1 MPSDPNDNPGV
12 IAPPPVIFIAALV
25 LGFGLDFL
33 WPLPL
38 VPTDVRIYVGGFLI
52 LISFVPAIWM
62 MRLFIK
68 ARTNLDV
75 RKPTHKIV
83 TSGPFRWTRNPAYL
97 SLSLLIFGIAIAA
110 DSIWVVLWL
119 VVAMIVTHYK
129 IILREEA
136 YLEQKFGAEYLDYK
150 ATVRRWI

>member
-1 MPSDPNDNPGV
+1 M
-12 IAPPPVIFIAALV
+12 IAPPPLIFIAGLIV
-25 LGFGLDFL
+25 GFALDFF
-33 WPLPL
+33 WPVSL
-38 VPTDVRIYVGGFLI
+38 VPVEILIYAGGFII

-97 SLSLLIFGIAIAA
+97 SLSLLVLGIAIVA
-110 DSIWVVLWL
+110 DSIWVLLLL
-119 VVAMIVTHYK
+119 VVVMIVTHYK
-129 IILREEA
+129 VILREEA
-136 YLEQKFGAEYLDYK
+136 YLEQKFGVEYLEYK
-150 ATVRRWI
+150 ASVRRWV

>member
-1 MPSDPNDNPGV
+1 M
-12 IAPPPVIFIAALV
+12 IAPPPLIFIAGLIV
-25 LGFGLDFL
+25 GFALDFF
-33 WPLPL
+33 WPVPL
-38 VPTDVRIYVGGFLI
+38 VPMEIRIYAGGFII

-97 SLSLLIFGIAIAA
+97 SLSLLVLGIAIVA
-110 DSIWVVLWL
+110 DSIWVLLLL

-129 IILREEA
+129 VILREEA
-136 YLEQKFGAEYLDYK
+136 YLEQKFGVEYLEYK
-150 ATVRRWI
+150 ASVRRWI

>member
-1 MPSDPNDNPGV
+1 M
-12 IAPPPVIFIAALV
+12 IAPPPLIFFAGLIV
-25 LGFGLDFL
+25 GFALDFF
-33 WPLPL
+33 WPVPL
-38 VPTDVRIYVGGFLI
+38 EPMEIRIYAGGFII

-97 SLSLLIFGIAIAA
+97 SLSLLVLGIAIVA
-110 DSIWVVLWL
+110 DSIWVLLLL

-129 IILREEA
+129 VILREEA
-136 YLEQKFGAEYLDYK
+136 YLEQKFGVEYLEYK
-150 ATVRRWI
+150 ASVRRWI

>member
-1 MPSDPNDNPGV
+1 M
-12 IAPPPVIFIAALV
+12 IAPPPLIFIAGLIV
-25 LGFGLDFL
+25 GFALDFF
-33 WPLPL
+33 WPVPL
-38 VPTDVRIYVGGFLI
+38 VPMEIRIYAGGFII
-52 LISFVPAIWM
+52 LISFVPAILM

-97 SLSLLIFGIAIAA
+97 SLSLLVLGIAIVA
-110 DSIWVVLWL
+110 DSIWVLLLL

-129 IILREEA
+129 VILREEA
-136 YLEQKFGAEYLDYK
+136 YLEQKFGVEYLEYK
-150 ATVRRWI
+150 ASVRRWI

>member
-1 MPSDPNDNPGV
+1 M
-12 IAPPPVIFIAALV
+12 IAPPPLIFFAGLIVGFALN
-25 LGFGLDFL
+25 FF
-33 WPLPL
+33 WPVPL
-38 VPTDVRIYVGGFLI
+38 VPVEIRIYVGGFII

-97 SLSLLIFGIAIAA
+97 SLSLLVLGIAIVA
-110 DSIWVVLWL
+110 DSIWVLLLL
-119 VVAMIVTHYK
+119 VVVMIVTHYK
-129 IILREEA
+129 VILREEA
-136 YLEQKFGAEYLDYK
+136 YLEQKFGVEYLEYK
-150 ATVRRWI
+150 ASVRRWV

>member
-1 MPSDPNDNPGV
+1 M
-12 IAPPPVIFIAALV
+12 IAPPPLIFIAGLIV
-25 LGFGLDFL
+25 GFALDFF
-33 WPLPL
+33 WPVPL
-38 VPTDVRIYVGGFLI
+38 VPMEIRIYAGGFII

-75 RKPTHKIV
+75 RKPTHKII

-97 SLSLLIFGIAIAA
+97 SLSLLVLGIAIVA
-110 DSIWVVLWL
+110 DSIWVLLLL

-129 IILREEA
+129 VILREEA
-136 YLEQKFGAEYLDYK
+136 YLEQKFGVEYLEYK
-150 ATVRRWI
+150 ASVRRWV

>member
-1 MPSDPNDNPGV
+1 M
-12 IAPPPVIFIAALV
+12 IAPPPLIFIAGLIV
-25 LGFGLDFL
+25 GFALDFF
-33 WPLPL
+33 WPVPL
-38 VPTDVRIYVGGFLI
+38 VPMEIRIYAGGFII

-97 SLSLLIFGIAIAA
+97 SLSLLVLGIAIVA
-110 DSIWVVLWL
+110 DSIWVLLLL
-119 VVAMIVTHYK
+119 VVVMIVTHYK
-129 IILREEA
+129 VILREEA
-136 YLEQKFGAEYLDYK
+136 YLEQKFGVEYLEYK
-150 ATVRRWI
+150 ASVRRWV

>member
-1 MPSDPNDNPGV
+1 M
-12 IAPPPVIFIAALV
+12 IAPPPLIFIAGLIV
-25 LGFGLDFL
+25 GFALDFF
-33 WPLPL
+33 WPVPL
-38 VPTDVRIYVGGFLI
+38 VPMEIRIYAGGFII

-97 SLSLLIFGIAIAA
+97 SLSLLVLGIAIVA
-110 DSIWVVLWL
+110 DSIWVLLLL

-129 IILREEA
+129 VILREES
-136 YLEQKFGAEYLDYK
+136 YLEQKFGVEYLEYK
-150 ATVRRWI
+150 ASVRRWI

>member
-1 MPSDPNDNPGV
+1 V
-12 IAPPPVIFIAALV
+12 IAPPPLIFIAGLIV
-25 LGFGLDFL
+25 GFALDFF
-33 WPLPL
+33 WPVPL
-38 VPTDVRIYVGGFLI
+38 VPMEIRIYAGGFII

-97 SLSLLIFGIAIAA
+97 SLSLLVLGIAIVA
-110 DSIWVVLWL
+110 DSIWVLLLL

-129 IILREEA
+129 VILREEA
-136 YLEQKFGAEYLDYK
+136 YLEQKFGVEYLEYK
-150 ATVRRWI
+150 ASVRRWI

>member
-1 MPSDPNDNPGV
+1 V
-12 IAPPPVIFIAALV
+12 IAPPPLIFIAGLIV
-25 LGFGLDFL
+25 GFALDFF
-33 WPLPL
+33 WPVPL
-38 VPTDVRIYVGGFLI
+38 VPMEIRIYAGGFII

-97 SLSLLIFGIAIAA
+97 SLSLLVLGIAIVA
-110 DSIWVVLWL
+110 DSIWVLLLL
-119 VVAMIVTHYK
+119 VVVMIVTHYK
-129 IILREEA
+129 VILREEA
-136 YLEQKFGAEYLDYK
+136 YLEQKFGVEYLEYK
-150 ATVRRWI
+150 ASVRRWI

>member
-1 MPSDPNDNPGV
+1 MT
-12 IAPPPVIFIAALV
+12 APPSLIFIAGLIV
-25 LGFGLDFL
+25 GFALDFF
-33 WPLPL
+33 WPVPL
-38 VPTDVRIYVGGFLI
+38 VPMEIRIYVGGFII

-97 SLSLLIFGIAIAA
+97 SLSLLVLGIAIVA
-110 DSIWVVLWL
+110 DSIWVLLLL
-119 VVAMIVTHYK
+119 VVVMIVTHYK
-129 IILREEA
+129 VILREEA
-136 YLEQKFGAEYLDYK
+136 YLEQKFGVEYLEYK
-150 ATVRRWI
+150 ASVRRWV

>member
-1 MPSDPNDNPGV
+1 NDNPGV
-12 IAPPPVIFIAALV
+12 TAPPSLIFIAGLIV
-25 LGFGLDFL
+25 GFALDFF
-33 WPLPL
+33 WPVPL
-38 VPTDVRIYVGGFLI
+38 VPMEIRIYAGGFII

-97 SLSLLIFGIAIAA
+97 SLSLLVLGIAIVA
-110 DSIWVVLWL
+110 DSIWVLLLL
-119 VVAMIVTHYK
+119 VEAMIVTHYK
-129 IILREEA
+129 VILREEA
-136 YLEQKFGAEYLDYK
+136 YLEQKFGVEYLEYK
-150 ATVRRWI
+150 ASVRRWI

>member
-1 MPSDPNDNPGV
+1 M
-12 IAPPPVIFIAALV
+12 IAPPPLIFIAGLIV
-25 LGFGLDFL
+25 GFALDFF
-33 WPLPL
+33 WPVPL
-38 VPTDVRIYVGGFLI
+38 VPMEIRIYAGGFII

-97 SLSLLIFGIAIAA
+97 SLSLLVLGIAIVA
-110 DSIWVVLWL
+110 DSIWVLLLL

-129 IILREEA
+129 VILREEA
-136 YLEQKFGAEYLDYK
+136 YLEQKFGVEYLEYK
-150 ATVRRWI
+150 ASVRRWV

>member
-1 MPSDPNDNPGV
+1 MT
-12 IAPPPVIFIAALV
+12 APPSLIFIAGLIV
-25 LGFGLDFL
+25 GFALDFF
-33 WPLPL
+33 WPVPL
-38 VPTDVRIYVGGFLI
+38 VPMEIRIYAGGFII

-97 SLSLLIFGIAIAA
+97 SLSLLVLGIAIVA
-110 DSIWVVLWL
+110 DSIWVLLLL
-119 VVAMIVTHYK
+119 VVVMIVTHYK
-129 IILREEA
+129 VILREEA
-136 YLEQKFGAEYLDYK
+136 YLEQKFGVEYLEYK
-150 ATVRRWI
+150 ASVRRWV